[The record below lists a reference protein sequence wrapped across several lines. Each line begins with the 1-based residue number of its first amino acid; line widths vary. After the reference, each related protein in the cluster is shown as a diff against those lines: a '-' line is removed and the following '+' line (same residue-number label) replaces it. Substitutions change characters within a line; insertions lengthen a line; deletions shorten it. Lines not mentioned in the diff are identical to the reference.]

1 MSSCVFIARTGA
13 LSSFAWPLNVT
24 SNACAN
30 ISTPML
36 NASTVEAGA
45 AIRFVATFV
54 DAYGKK
60 ELHVEITAANED

>member
-1 MSSCVFIARTGA
+1 
-13 LSSFAWPLNVT
+13 
-24 SNACAN
+24 
-30 ISTPML
+30 ML

-60 ELHVEITAANED
+60 ELHVEITPANELGLTSCLREPLRF